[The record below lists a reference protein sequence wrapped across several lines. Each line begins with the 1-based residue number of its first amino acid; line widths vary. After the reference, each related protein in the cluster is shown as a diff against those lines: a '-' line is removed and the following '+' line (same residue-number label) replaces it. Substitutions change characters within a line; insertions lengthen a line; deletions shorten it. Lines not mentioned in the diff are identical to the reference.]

1 MITILIFQQSER
13 VFMGRASI
21 GQPVWC
27 AVLAALSAT
36 AQAQSTAQS
45 APDSTTATL
54 GAVVVTAT
62 GFEQQVEQA
71 PASIS
76 VIQGEAL
83 RQRSFRDLTDALR
96 DVEGVVV
103 NGGSNETDI
112 SIRGMPSDYTLILVD
127 GKRQGLRDARVN
139 GNRGY
144 EQSFVPPAQAIERI
158 EVVRGPMSSLY
169 GSDAIGGVINIITR
183 KVPKAWGGSVGL
195 DYTAQ
200 QHSKFGNA
208 TQGQFYLGGPIKS
221 DVVGLQIWGRQLN
234 RQADDNVQTTQG
246 FTRAQHR
253 DLTARLA
260 ISPSAAQDILIQ
272 GGVTR
277 LDNGEGTSANW
288 ATREQENDRDHASIT
303 HKGRWGWASSE
314 VSLAWERGSRWGL
327 SDGTSATQDA
337 FEQRKPEV
345 SNRVFDAKLVAPVGA
360 HILTGGVQHND
371 TRLEDWNEGLGNRVR
386 TRFGVVQKAVFVEDE
401 WSLTDAL
408 RVTGGL
414 RLDQHEQYGSHF
426 SPRLYVNWQAD
437 DQWTLKGGV
446 SRGFKAPEIR
456 AVIPGYAYLR
466 RNRFVMLDNPN
477 LKPETSTNYE
487 IGAMWSNRS
496 TLSAGATLFYND
508 FQNKLSTVTTTERW
522 NGFTVMDRVNLD
534 KARIAG
540 LELNGTWQATR
551 ALAFKANYTYLDSEQ
566 KSGANRG
573 APLSLTPK
581 HTANV
586 RADWKAASKLT
597 VWGAANYY
605 GKEYGTTV
613 DTLAIPSYTMVD
625 VGASYVWSPTIT
637 FNAALYNLGDKQL
650 DVATYDKTS
659 YGRRLWLGVNATF

>member
-1 MITILIFQQSER
+1 MR
-13 VFMGRASI
+13 KAST
-21 GQPVWC
+21 GQPVVW
-27 AVLAALSAT
+27 AVLMALSGT
-36 AQAQSTAQS
+36 AQAQAAAG
-45 APDSTTATL
+45 APNEGDMATL
-54 GAVVVTAT
+54 GGVVVTAT

-76 VIQGEAL
+76 VIQGEEL
-83 RQRSFRDLTDALR
+83 RKRSFRDLTDALR

-103 NGGSNETDI
+103 NGNSNETDI
-112 SIRGMPSDYTLILVD
+112 SIRGMPADYTLILVD

-144 EQSFVPPAQAIERI
+144 EQSFIPPAEAIERI

-169 GSDAIGGVINIITR
+169 GSDAIGGVINVITR

-200 QHSKFGNA
+200 QHGKFGNA
-208 TQGQFYLGGPIKS
+208 AQGQFYLAGPVKT
-221 DVVGLQIWGRQLN
+221 DVLGLQLWGRQLN
-234 RQADDNVQTTQG
+234 RQADDDVQTTEG
-246 FTRAQHR
+246 FTRARHR

-260 ISPSAAQDILIQ
+260 ITPSAAQDILIQ
-272 GGVTR
+272 GGITR
-277 LDNGEGTSANW
+277 LDNGDGPSANW

-337 FEQRKPEV
+337 FSQRKPEV

-360 HILTGGVQHND
+360 HIVTGGVQWNK
-371 TRLEDWNEGLGNRVR
+371 TELEDWNEGLGDRVR
-386 TRFGVVQKAVFVEDE
+386 SRFGVAQKAVFVEDE

-408 RVTGGL
+408 RLTGGL
-414 RLDQHEQYGSHF
+414 RLDHHDQYGTHA
-426 SPRLYVNWQAD
+426 SPRLYANWQATQ
-437 DQWTLKGGV
+437 QWTLKGGV
-446 SRGFKAPEIR
+446 SRGFKTPEIR

-466 RNRFVMLDNPN
+466 RNRFVMLGNPD

-487 IGAMWSNRS
+487 VGALWSNRGN
-496 TLSAGATLFYND
+496 LSAGATVFYND
-508 FQNKLSTVTTTERW
+508 FKNKLSTVTTTRRW
-522 NGFTVMDRVNLD
+522 NGFIVMDRVNLD
-534 KARIAG
+534 SARIAG
-540 LELNGTWQATR
+540 LELHGTWQATR

-573 APLSLTPK
+573 APLTLTPQ
-581 HTANV
+581 HTANL
-586 RADWKAASKLT
+586 RADWKASPRLSF
-597 VWGAANYY
+597 WSAANYY

-613 DTLAIPSYTMVD
+613 STGAVPAYTMID
-625 VGASYVWSPTIT
+625 LGASYQWSRAIT

-650 DVATYDKTS
+650 DAATYDKTS
-659 YGRRLWLGVNATF
+659 YGRRLWLGVHATF